1 MTNEQLVA
9 RIKSKE
15 EEAGNMLI
23 LWHQTEGF
31 IAKLA
36 MKYQGR
42 AELDDLKQEGY
53 IGLCEAVRQY
63 DPDKGVPFLNY
74 AAFWIRQAMRR
85 YIDNC
90 GGMIRISVH
99 AREWTD
105 RYGRAVR
112 EYRKEYGRF
121 PSEEALCA
129 LLGVSRKKLRT
140 IQKDVRMER
149 ISSLSEPV
157 NGADEDVT
165 LYDTI
170 ASGEDMEEDAVR
182 NLDAADMRRE
192 LWIAVEQLPDNLPEA
207 VKLRYKEGM
216 TLKEVGES
224 LGVGVERARQLE
236 AKAVRKLGSQSRNK
250 IFRAYYEQY
259 MAAGPVRHIGVQSFH
274 RTHMSTVEW
283 EALRGR
289 F

>member
-9 RIKSKE
+9 RIKAKE
-15 EEAGNMLI
+15 EEAGNMLM
-23 LWHQTEGF
+23 LWRQTEGF
-31 IAKLA
+31 IAKPA
-36 MKYQGR
+36 IGYQGR

-74 AAFWIRQAMRR
+74 AAFWIKQAMRR

-90 GGMIRISVH
+90 SGIIRLPVH
-99 AREWTD
+99 VREWTG
-105 RYGRAVR
+105 RYNRAVR
-112 EYRKEYGRF
+112 EYQKEYGES
-121 PSEEALCA
+121 PSDAALCA
-129 LLGVSRKKLRT
+129 LLGVNREKLRT
-140 IQKDVRMER
+140 IQKSVRMER

-157 NGADEDVT
+157 NGADEDIT

-170 ASGEDMEEDAVR
+170 ALGEDMEEDVVR
-182 NLDAADMRRE
+182 NLDVADMRRE

-224 LGVGVERARQLE
+224 LGVGIERVRQIE
-236 AKAVRKLGSQSRNK
+236 AKAIRKLGSQSRNK
-250 IFRAYYEQY
+250 KFRAYYEQY

-274 RTHMSTVEW
+274 RRHTSVVEW
-283 EALRGR
+283 EILKRE